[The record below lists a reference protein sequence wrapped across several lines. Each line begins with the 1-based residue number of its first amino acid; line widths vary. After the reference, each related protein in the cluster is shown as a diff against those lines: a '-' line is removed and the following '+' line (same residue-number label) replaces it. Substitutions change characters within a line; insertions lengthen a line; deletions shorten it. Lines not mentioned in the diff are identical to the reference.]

1 MEKKRKQYDASW
13 DLISGILGRYP
24 ILLHYKDK
32 ELCPC
37 DDNGF
42 RLINDCS
49 PLDTLLKVSN
59 SEITYVCIG
68 GSTTFGWFVDS
79 RYTYPSQLNTYLH
92 ENVLN
97 FGMPGLDMK
106 NCLEVMLQ
114 VFAKRVQNLTLLF
127 LFGINEKMG
136 FVQMND
142 LQVEEFKVTHSL
154 YSRLEGSLHKKS
166 FMARARTDRKSSTP
180 SEYRYSKFL
189 KGQIAETNNYIS
201 LIKKLCD
208 ALNVETMFLLQPHG
222 LRFLEDS
229 NSKFRER
236 YLADL
241 YAGLVVNK
249 NVIDISEQCG
259 LVEDDFI
266 DWQHPSINGYKK
278 IANTIYKML

>member
-1 MEKKRKQYDASW
+1 M
-13 DLISGILGRYP
+13 
-24 ILLHYKDK
+24 HYKDQ

-42 RLINDCS
+42 RLINGCS

-79 RYTYPSQLNTYLH
+79 RYTYPSQLNSLLH

-97 FGMPGLDMK
+97 FGMPGLDIK

-127 LFGINEKMG
+127 LFGINEKTG
-136 FVQMND
+136 FLQMND

-154 YSRLEGSLHKKS
+154 YSRLESSLHKKS
-166 FMARARTDRKSSTP
+166 FMVRARTDRKSSTP

-189 KGQIAETNNYIS
+189 KGQIAETNNYIN

-222 LRFLEDS
+222 LGFLEDS

-236 YLADL
+236 YLTDL

-259 LVEDDFI
+259 VVEDDFI